1 MKWIKYQIV
10 CNEDENVLLNKKLE
24 YTTAN
29 LAIAQNEAYN
39 GEYAIVEDEVSFGTK
54 PLSIEFG
61 GTGATNASSA
71 LTKLGALA
79 ASKRGAANGV
89 APLNSSKKID
99 SSYLPSM
106 NYVSASQVG
115 VINGIASLDSSGKV
129 PSTQLP
135 SMNYIPTSQ
144 KGAASGVAPLNASK
158 KIDSTYLPSMNYIP
172 TSEKGAVNGVASL
185 GSSGKLPSSQLP
197 SVVTSAGTLSTDQG
211 TISGS
216 VKYYNLYGICF
227 VYIDAKLNKTST
239 TNTVHIFLEGLPTP
253 YLPSIC
259 VSSGVSVDA
268 AFNNGEQ
275 TYLGEVFMM
284 NDKICVKLCKPD
296 RSSLSTG
303 DHKLSIKF
311 VYHAG

>member
-61 GTGATNASSA
+61 GTGATNASGA

-99 SSYLPSM
+99 STYLPSM

-115 VINGIASLDSSGKV
+115 VVNGIASLDSSGKV
-129 PSTQLP
+129 PSYQLP

-144 KGAASGVAPLNASK
+144 KGAAYGVAPLNASK
-158 KIDSTYLPSMNYIP
+158 KIDSTYLPSLPDMDYIP
-172 TSEKGAVNGVASL
+172 TSQKGAANGVASL
-185 GSSGKLPSSQLP
+185 DSGAKIPSGQLPLTEYTTMTVTVDGVKATALVFKIGRLVVVKLHFSSGANPHECVFEFQ
-197 SVVTSAGTLSTDQG
+197 SAPPALIDNSGAFFTAPLLSLQDTTG
-211 TISGS
+211 NNRG
-216 VKYYNLYGICF
+216 YGGR
-227 VYIDAKLNKTST
+227 
-239 TNTVHIFLEGLPTP
+239 GLH
-253 YLPSIC
+253 SA
-259 VSSGVSVDA
+259 SA
-268 AFNNGEQ
+268 A
-275 TYLGEVFMM
+275 
-284 NDKICVKLCKPD
+284 
-296 RSSLSTG
+296 
-303 DHKLSIKF
+303 
-311 VYHAG
+311 